1 MPYLLPRLGI
11 LRFQFSRV
19 DGLAER
25 LERGE
30 PVRDARFGKRGG
42 QARLVSL
49 DRKSQDV
56 VFWRCDAGFAQEEV
70 VG

>member
-1 MPYLLPRLGI
+1 
-11 LRFQFSRV
+11 
-19 DGLAER
+19 
-25 LERGE
+25 
-30 PVRDARFGKRGG
+30 
-42 QARLVSL
+42 VSL